1 MKNRKTL
8 ALILAIL
15 MLAASL
21 CACGDKKTA
30 KKYERGTVNENVY
43 HSDFLDLTFTA
54 PSDWTF
60 STDEEIASSMGVALD
75 MMKDGDKF
83 ETSDV
88 ASMVEFYAN
97 GTGGSN
103 VIMTIEKISALAAA
117 VNTVDDCV
125 DSLKE
130 NLTKQLEGSGMSYTF
145 GNTTTTEI
153 GKHEYRRLE
162 ATLETSVAG
171 TVVSIDQVIYV
182 RLVGKYLVSISFTA
196 ALGDV
201 EMPQMEAMFS

>member
-21 CACGDKKTA
+21 CACGDKGTA
-30 KKYERGTVNENVY
+30 KKYERGTVNGNVY

-88 ASMVEFYAN
+88 SSMVEFHAN

-103 VIMTIEKISALAAA
+103 VIMTIEKISTLAAA

-125 DSLKE
+125 KSLKE
-130 NLTKQLEGSGMSYTF
+130 NITKQLEGSGMSYTF

-153 GKHEYRRLE
+153 GEHEYRRLE

>member
-21 CACGDKKTA
+21 CACGDKGTA
-30 KKYERGTVNENVY
+30 KKYERGTVNGNVY

-88 ASMVEFYAN
+88 SSMVEFYAN

-103 VIMTIEKISALAAA
+103 VIMTIEKISTLAAA

-125 DSLKE
+125 KSLKE
-130 NLTKQLEGSGMSYTF
+130 NITKQLEGSGMSYTF
-145 GNTTTTEI
+145 GNTTTTKI
-153 GKHEYRRLE
+153 GEHEYRRLE

-171 TVVSIDQVIYV
+171 TAVNIEQIIYI
-182 RLVGKYLVSISFTA
+182 RLVGKYLVSISLTA

-201 EMPQMEAMFS
+201 EMPQMEAMLS

>member
-1 MKNRKTL
+1 
-8 ALILAIL
+8 
-15 MLAASL
+15 
-21 CACGDKKTA
+21 
-30 KKYERGTVNENVY
+30 
-43 HSDFLDLTFTA
+43 
-54 PSDWTF
+54 
-60 STDEEIASSMGVALD
+60 
-75 MMKDGDKF
+75 
-83 ETSDV
+83 
-88 ASMVEFYAN
+88 MVEFYAN

-153 GKHEYRRLE
+153 GEHEYRRLE

-182 RLVGKYLVSISFTA
+182 RLVGKYLVSISFSA

>member
-30 KKYERGTVNENVY
+30 KKYERGTVNGNVY

-88 ASMVEFYAN
+88 ASMVVFYAN

-103 VIMTIEKISALAAA
+103 VIMTIEKISTLAAA

>member
-30 KKYERGTVNENVY
+30 KKYERGTVNGNVY

-103 VIMTIEKISALAAA
+103 VIMTIEKISTLAAA

-145 GNTTTTEI
+145 GNTTTTKI
-153 GKHEYRRLE
+153 GEHE
-162 ATLETSVAG
+162 
-171 TVVSIDQVIYV
+171 
-182 RLVGKYLVSISFTA
+182 
-196 ALGDV
+196 
-201 EMPQMEAMFS
+201 